1 MNYIELINQFW
12 RTRRSKRITGNQA
25 DLYYCLL
32 QECNERGWEN
42 PFEFPNRLICAKI
55 GMSEPTLITSR
66 ARLKQLGLIDF
77 KSGKS
82 NQSPEYVIIDA
93 SEDVPVQPK
102 AKKKRTAATPP
113 GELFAPEK
121 GKKAERKKKEFV
133 PPTLQEVLDFFSGSL
148 LTDWETQARLFY
160 THYDSQGWR
169 KSSGVLVTN
178 WDSLGNK
185 WILDEKIKQ
194 HNKHGTDRRTQRQ
207 ETDAARKEEL
217 GNRFTKAFGKEL
229 RSD

>member
-93 SEDVPVQPK
+93 PK
-102 AKKKRTAATPP
+102 MYPYNLKLRRKEPQLLHLVSCLLPRKKRRRHVRRRS
-113 GELFAPEK
+113 LFHQRL
-121 GKKAERKKKEFV
+121 RKC
-133 PPTLQEVLDFFSGSL
+133 
-148 LTDWETQARLFY
+148 
-160 THYDSQGWR
+160 
-169 KSSGVLVTN
+169 
-178 WDSLGNK
+178 
-185 WILDEKIKQ
+185 
-194 HNKHGTDRRTQRQ
+194 
-207 ETDAARKEEL
+207 
-217 GNRFTKAFGKEL
+217 
-229 RSD
+229 